1 MVGNSYRMPYICGA
15 LKIPITIVLIAL
27 IALQTFSKWC
37 LILEYQ
43 VNRDY
48 IAKNLCVNRNNVS
61 CCCKGKCFLNK
72 KMATDE
78 SQQQAPGKGGQ
89 KEESPLQF
97 EASLN
102 NLPAIQAPVIIAA
115 NPARYLASPS
125 QEYILSVFQPPQ
137 A

>member
-1 MVGNSYRMPYICGA
+1 MSYICGA

-27 IALQTFSKWC
+27 IALQTFSQWC
-37 LILEYQ
+37 LILDYQ

-48 IAKNLCVNRNNVS
+48 IAKNLCVNRDNVS

-72 KMATDE
+72 KMAADQ

-89 KEESPLQF
+89 KEESPVQLQ
-97 EASLN
+97 ASIN
-102 NLPAIQAPVIIAA
+102 TLPALQAPVLIVR
-115 NPARYLASPS
+115 NPARYLASCS
-125 QEYILSVFQPPQ
+125 QVFIHSVFQPPQ

>member
-1 MVGNSYRMPYICGA
+1 M
-15 LKIPITIVLIAL
+15 AL

-48 IAKNLCVNRNNVS
+48 IAKNLCVNRNNCS
-61 CCCKGKCFLNK
+61 CCCKGKCFLEK

-78 SQQQAPGKGGQ
+78 SRQQVPGKGGQ
-89 KEESPLQF
+89 KEESPLQLG
-97 EASLN
+97 ASLN
-102 NLPAIQAPVIIAA
+102 TLPALQAPVIIAA

-125 QEYILSVFQPPQ
+125 QEYILFVFQPPQ